1 MKKVISMMAI
11 AAFLVAGT
19 VNAQQKPE
27 AKKADAKTEKK
38 AEPKKADK
46 KAEPKKADAKDAK
59 KAEAKK

>member
-27 AKKADAKTEKK
+27 AKKADAKMEKK
-38 AEPKKADK
+38 AEPKKANN
-46 KAEPKKADAKDAK
+46 KAKENVH
-59 KAEAKK
+59 E